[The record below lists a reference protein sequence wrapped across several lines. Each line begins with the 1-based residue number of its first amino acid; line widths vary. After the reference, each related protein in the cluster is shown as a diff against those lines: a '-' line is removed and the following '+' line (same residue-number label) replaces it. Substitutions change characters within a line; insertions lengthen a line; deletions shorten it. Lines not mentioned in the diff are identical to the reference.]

1 MVRRLTRIL
10 QSAFFISLLALTDV
24 AAFLAA
30 IAVAALLRAQ
40 IFTHL
45 KWFRLEPVPL
55 ADQLRV
61 GGPGAVFL
69 LLVILAFEKL
79 YTRRR
84 AFWEEA
90 RALIKGATLTFV
102 LIMTLVFL
110 TRSYTFFSRATIV
123 LAWGLSLFLLPFGRL
138 ALKKLLKGSRVGR
151 KSVLIIGTN
160 SVAELLAKEIEKND
174 YLGYRVAGFLGARA
188 MGDERFVD
196 EASVVGDLAELP
208 AVVDRLGV
216 RDVFIALPNL
226 SERDLFLTIR
236 QSEMVVE
243 RIRIVS
249 RVGSLY
255 FMGLEVESLGDVT
268 SLAVA
273 CNMAKPWN
281 VRIKHALSFLTALIL
296 AVGLAPLGLLIALA
310 IRLDSRGPI
319 LFRQDRLG
327 KNGVVFRFLKFR
339 SMHVEGDR
347 LLAAHLEAHP
357 EAREQWA
364 RFQKLKGFDP
374 RVTRVGR
381 LLRRLSLDELPQLLN
396 VLSGDMDLVGPRPY
410 LPREQEL
417 MGLASPIITR
427 VRPGITGLWQVR
439 GRNLLSFDRRLVL
452 DEYYIRNWS
461 LWLDIVILMKTVRV
475 LARREGAF

>member
-1 MVRRLTRIL
+1 MVRRLSRLL
-10 QSAFFISLLALTDV
+10 QSALFVSLLAAADV
-24 AAFLAA
+24 ASFLAA
-30 IAVAALLRAQ
+30 IAAASVLRSQ
-40 IFTHL
+40 VFIHL
-45 KWFRLEPVPL
+45 RWFRMEPVPL
-55 ADQLRV
+55 GEQLRA
-61 GGPGAVFL
+61 GGPFAVVL
-69 LLVILAFEKL
+69 LLIILAFEQL

-84 AFWEEA
+84 TFWEEA

-123 LAWGLSLFLLPFGRL
+123 LAWGLSLFFLPAGRL
-138 ALKKLLKGSRVGR
+138 ALKKLLGLTRVGR
-151 KSVLIIGTN
+151 KSVLIVGTN
-160 SVAELLAKEIEKND
+160 KDALFLAREIEKNA
-174 YLGYRVAGFLGARA
+174 YLGYQVAGFLGAEALGDVRA
-188 MGDERFVD
+188 VET
-196 EASVVGDLAELP
+196 ASVVGNLSDLP
-208 AVVDRLGV
+208 AAVRRFGV

-226 SERDLFLTIR
+226 NERDLLATIK
-236 QSEMVVE
+236 ECEKVAE

-273 CNMAKPWN
+273 CNMAKPGN
-281 VRIKHALSFLTALIL
+281 ARLKHALSFLAATVLTA
-296 AVGLAPLGLLIALA
+296 GLSPLGLLIALA
-310 IRLDSRGPI
+310 IRLESRGPI
-319 LFRQDRLG
+319 LFRQERLG
-327 KNGVVFRFLKFR
+327 RNGDIFGIHKFR
-339 SMHVEGDR
+339 SMHVDADS

-357 EAREQWA
+357 EAREQWD

-381 LLRRLSLDELPQLLN
+381 LLRKLSLDELPQLLN
-396 VLSGDMDLVGPRPY
+396 ILRGDMDLVGPRPY
-410 LPREQEL
+410 LPRERDL
-417 MGLASPIITR
+417 MGQASPIISR

-461 LWLDIVILMKTVRV
+461 LWLDVVILMKTLRV
-475 LARREGAF
+475 TARREGAY

>member
-1 MVRRLTRIL
+1 MIRRLSRIL
-10 QSAFFISLLALTDV
+10 QSAFYISFLVLMDI

-30 IAVAALLRAQ
+30 LAVASVIRGRVLN
-40 IFTHL
+40 HL
-45 KWFRLEPVPL
+45 PWFRLEPVPL
-55 ADQLRV
+55 TEQLRV

-69 LLVILAFEKL
+69 LIVILAFEKL
-79 YTRRR
+79 YTKRRT
-84 AFWEEA
+84 FWEEA
-90 RALIKGATLTFV
+90 RALIKGVTLTFV
-102 LIMTLVFL
+102 LLMTLVFL
-110 TRSYTFFSRATIV
+110 TRSFTFFSRATIV
-123 LAWGLSLFLLPFGRL
+123 LAWGLGLFFLPLGRL
-138 ALKKLLKGSRVGR
+138 ALKKLLKSSRVGR
-151 KSVLIIGTN
+151 KRVLVIGTD
-160 SVAELLAKEIEKND
+160 SVAQVLAKEIEGHD
-174 YLGYRVAGFLGARA
+174 YLGYEVAGFLSAKATGE
-188 MGDERFVD
+188 ERVVD

-208 AVVDRLGV
+208 AVVKRLEV

-226 SERDLFLTIR
+226 NERDLFLIIK
-236 QSEMVVE
+236 QSETVAE

-255 FMGLEVESLGDVT
+255 FMGVEVESLGDVT

-281 VRIKHALSFLTALIL
+281 ARLKHGLSFLAALVLII
-296 AVGLAPLGLLIALA
+296 VLAPLGLLIALA

-327 KNGVVFRFLKFR
+327 KNGTVFRFLKFR

-347 LLAAHLEAHP
+347 LLTAHLEAHP

-396 VLSGDMDLVGPRPY
+396 VLRGDMDLVGPRPY

-417 MGLASPIITR
+417 MGLASSIITR

-439 GRNLLSFDRRLVL
+439 GRNLLAFDRRLVL

-461 LWLDIVILMKTVRV
+461 LWLDIVILLKTLRV

>member
-1 MVRRLTRIL
+1 MVKRLTRIL
-10 QSAFFISLLALTDV
+10 NSAVTIFLLALTDV

-30 IAVAALLRAQ
+30 IAVAAVLRAEFL
-40 IFTHL
+40 IHL
-45 KWFRLEPVPL
+45 KGFRLEPVPL

-69 LLVILAFEKL
+69 LLIILAFEKL
-79 YTRRR
+79 YTKRR
-84 AFWEEA
+84 AFWEEV
-90 RALIKGATLTFV
+90 RAIIKGVTLTFV
-102 LIMTLVFL
+102 LLMTLVFL
-110 TRSYTFFSRATIV
+110 TRSFTFFSRATIV
-123 LAWGLSLFLLPFGRL
+123 LAWGLSLFFLPFGRL
-138 ALKKLLKGSRVGR
+138 AVKKLLLRSPLGR
-151 KSVLIIGTN
+151 KRVLIIGTN
-160 SVAELLAKEIEKND
+160 SVAELLAKEIERAD

-188 MGDERFVD
+188 MGDERVVD
-196 EASVVGDLAELP
+196 ESSIVGDLTELA

-226 SERDLFLTIR
+226 SEPDLFLTIK
-236 QSEMVVE
+236 QSETVAE

-249 RVGSLY
+249 PVGSLY

-281 VRIKHALSFLTALIL
+281 VGLKHALSFLAAFIL
-296 AVGLAPLGLLIALA
+296 AVVLAPLGLLIALA
-310 IRLDSRGPI
+310 IRLDSRGPV

-327 KNGVVFRFLKFR
+327 KNGVVFPFLKFR

-347 LLAAHLEAHP
+347 LLKSHLAAHP
-357 EAREQWA
+357 EAKEQWA

-374 RVTRVGR
+374 RVTLVGR

-396 VLSGDMDLVGPRPY
+396 ILRGDMDLVGPRPY
-410 LPREQEL
+410 LPRELEL
-417 MGLASPIITR
+417 MGLAAPIITR

-461 LWLDIVILMKTVRV
+461 LWLDIVILMKTVPV